1 MTRGTHLHHGH
12 DLPVLGRRGHQVHEG
27 GLVDLL
33 AVRVLLPDAG
43 RVVRHES
50 LNWKSQGLPSEVKK
64 AGHSWVKKKEK
75 DGQVRRQARYFGVEA

>member
-1 MTRGTHLHHGH
+1 MTRGTNLHHGH

-43 RVVRHES
+43 RVIRHET
-50 LNWKSQGLPSEVKK
+50 L
-64 AGHSWVKKKEK
+64 
-75 DGQVRRQARYFGVEA
+75 D